1 MSFDAWKLEVGGLVD
16 IPFRLAWEQFL
27 ALPQVDDVSD
37 FHCVATWSRFDN
49 HWRGV
54 PVRGIAGRAVP
65 HENARFVLC
74 AGSAFAPRTY
84 IPHTGNVPRNRPV
97 DHDALPADTWEVKPL
112 AREDG
117 DP

>member
-37 FHCVATWSRFDN
+37 FHCVTTWSRFDN

-54 PVRGIAGRAVP
+54 PFRAIAERAVP

-74 AGSAFAPRTY
+74 TDYHFAHGTY
-84 IPHTGNVPRNRPV
+84 IPYSLNVPLHPALADDLLPVHTLPGNTPPRPHV
-97 DHDALPADTWEVKPL
+97 
-112 AREDG
+112 
-117 DP
+117 